1 MPCHLRIDEQVQ
13 DDILAC
19 DEDAAR
25 AIGNLLERLQ
35 KNPFPRRRIEFA
47 PNAYY
52 IRLDC
57 GFFVSWEIIA
67 PRSTPISLKNLDG
80 LVVRIL
86 GIARASPVH

>member
-1 MPCHLRIDEQVQ
+1 MPCQLRIDEQVKH
-13 DDILAC
+13 DILAC

-25 AIGNLLERLQ
+25 AIGNLLQRLQ

-52 IRLDC
+52 IRLDG

-67 PRSTPISLKNLDG
+67 PTSTISLKNLDN